1 MLGTYLH
8 LDRNSTGVMRDHF
21 TKMLGTY
28 LHLDRN
34 STGVL
39 RDHFTKILGAYLHL
53 DRNSTGVL
61 RDHFT
66 KILGAYLHLDRNS
79 TGVLRDHFTKIL
91 GAYLHL
97 DRNST
102 GVLRDHF
109 TKMLGTYLH
118 LDRNSTGVLRD
129 HFTKILGAYLHLDR
143 NSTGVLRDHFSKM
156 LGAYLHLDRNSTGVL
171 RDHFTKIL
179 GAYLHPDRNSTGVLR
194 DHFTK
199 MLGTYLHLDRN
210 STGVLRDHFTKML
223 GAYLHLD
230 RNSTGVLRDHFTMM
244 LVGEKT
250 KDDEEGYN
258 IEMVDQ
264 DPKPVSSYH
273 SADWYDQASIP
284 PHEEP
289 ITLHRKLSKA
299 ASLTKAVISG
309 KNEPHRQ
316 ASGLSLCEKSN
327 FNEAEQLED
336 ISAPEQQNIRRAM
349 GFWKLM
355 CHDLKGVLAQMW
367 FFYGSYDLDIPGY
380 NVSLVYLFMCL
391 LTYFGSFFVIL
402 SSLRQGSGSRRRE
415 QDKRFKFNLLLW
427 TSWDHSITSEEA
439 SINLSK
445 GITSVLKD
453 NLYEVKATQDVKQW
467 SRKEKCKIYCLRI
480 LAWLITIILIGGGC
494 ALIVFLVVFMT
505 FDEMV
510 SNTGGKNESN
520 FLSIYG
526 TTIVFSLIN
535 IIVPVCIRQL
545 PKMEHY
551 LHGKVELNITLT
563 RIFFLRTA
571 NLFALITSLYE
582 TITLTVKGCA
592 GTILGQEMYKVVIM
606 DTILHTVTQLSV
618 TFGKYLWT
626 KQKTEFDISSAVL
639 VLVYR
644 QALVWVGTV
653 ACPVMPLVG
662 LLSNLIFMAVNY
674 TVVSYTCKPPIKR
687 WNQSRNTAFFSYF
700 LLASVV
706 LLILPFSVII
716 GSSEVVNLGHTELP
730 DSFCGPWGAD
740 KPTRSYTNF
749 WEQQVPWL
757 QATLKYLVSEIVLIP
772 AFFVLLSI
780 LFHLNQ
786 RIGLEKQQNVIIHTE
801 LQQ

>member
-1 MLGTYLH
+1 MSLL
-8 LDRNSTGVMRDHF
+8 
-21 TKMLGTY
+21 K
-28 LHLDRN
+28 
-34 STGVL
+34 VL
-39 RDHFTKILGAYLHL
+39 RLLR
-53 DRNSTGVL
+53 RNINKHNLKFIVVL
-61 RDHFT
+61 VR
-66 KILGAYLHLDRNS
+66 
-79 TGVLRDHFTKIL
+79 
-91 GAYLHL
+91 
-97 DRNST
+97 
-102 GVLRDHF
+102 
-109 TKMLGTYLH
+109 
-118 LDRNSTGVLRD
+118 
-129 HFTKILGAYLHLDR
+129 
-143 NSTGVLRDHFSKM
+143 
-156 LGAYLHLDRNSTGVL
+156 
-171 RDHFTKIL
+171 
-179 GAYLHPDRNSTGVLR
+179 
-194 DHFTK
+194 
-199 MLGTYLHLDRN
+199 
-210 STGVLRDHFTKML
+210 
-223 GAYLHLD
+223 
-230 RNSTGVLRDHFTMM
+230 
-244 LVGEKT
+244 
-250 KDDEEGYN
+250 DDEEGYN

-273 SADWYDQASIP
+273 SADWYDQ
-284 PHEEP
+284 EEP

-336 ISAPEQQNIRRAM
+336 MYLEDILAASKQKKQSAPEQQNIRRAM

-355 CHDLKGVLAQMW
+355 CHDLKVWYRRWRVKEKESLIFKSYIKKMESNFGSAIGSLFVFMRWVIVLDFWMAGMWLGFVVFPTAVFFNYDAIEGSFAFKNLLDGKGVLAQMW

-801 LQQ
+801 LQQEREENEKLLKKLQSMGVAVERL